1 MHNIQLLK
9 TAPVRIPARYP
20 ALVEEV
26 RKALAQGKLR
36 AEEAVE
42 EEKVRTY
49 WEIGR
54 LVNGHL
60 RLHNGRAGYGMQVVP
75 RLAADLGIAER
86 SLYEWLQFNRAFPI
100 LRTSAELPWSH
111 YNLLSRVEDSKER
124 QRLLREAIRKNLSAR
139 ELLAAMNRRELL
151 ASPAVD
157 GKKPAPPARSEPA
170 EELRPVR
177 GNLYTYQI
185 VKPRDLHT
193 HPDFYSVDLG
203 FGARMDLKLK
213 GIARPREGQIIEA
226 VRTEENQ
233 AGDRYRFKASSA
245 KKEMLYT
252 YKAAVEKVID
262 DDTLWAAV
270 DLGFRVWTHH
280 KLRFRG
286 INAPE
291 IQPPALRAVKPGGKG
306 KKISRFVAET
316 LARVSFVLVKL
327 HGRDKFD
334 RYLADFFYLEGEE
347 VPEKVLR
354 NGIYLNQVLLDRGL
368 ALPA

>member
-1 MHNIQLLK
+1 MQSLL
-9 TAPVRIPARYP
+9 TASARIPARYP
-20 ALVEEV
+20 ALLEEV
-26 RKALAQGKLR
+26 RKVLAEGKLR
-36 AEEAVE
+36 AREAVE
-42 EEKVRTY
+42 KEKARTY

-60 RLHNGRAGYGMQVVP
+60 RLHKGRAGYGEQVVGQ
-75 RLAADLGIAER
+75 LSEGLGMSRQLI
-86 SLYEWLQFNRAFPI
+86 YEILNFQRVFPI
-100 LRTSAELPWSH
+100 VQTSGQLPWSH
-111 YNLLSRVEDSKER
+111 LSLLARVEDSKLRE
-124 QRLLREAIRKNLSAR
+124 RLLLETVRRKWSAR
-139 ELLAAMNRRELL
+139 ELLSQINRKELAPPPASDEKKS
-151 ASPAVD
+151 ASP
-157 GKKPAPPARSEPA
+157 PSPEPA
-170 EELRPVR
+170 EGLRPVR
-177 GNLYTYQI
+177 GHFYTYQV

-203 FGARMDLKLK
+203 FGARIDLKLK

-233 AGDRYRFKASSA
+233 AGDRYRFKASST

-291 IQPPALRAVKPGGKG
+291 IQKG

-316 LARVSFVLVKL
+316 LARVSFVVVKL

-334 RYLADFFYLEGEE
+334 RYLADLFYLEGEE
-347 VPEKVLR
+347 NPEKVLR
-354 NGIYLNQVLLDRGL
+354 EGIYLNQVLLDRSL
-368 ALPA
+368 AFPV